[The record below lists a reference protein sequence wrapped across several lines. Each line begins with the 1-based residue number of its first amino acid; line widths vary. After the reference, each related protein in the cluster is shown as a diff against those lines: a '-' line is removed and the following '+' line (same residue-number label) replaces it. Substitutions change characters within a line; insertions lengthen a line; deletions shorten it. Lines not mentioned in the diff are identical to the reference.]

1 MSITRCRR
9 LAVLIVCGFL
19 PVVLPM
25 YGANVQ
31 PASPPQTAA
40 GIPPASNA
48 TYPQIV
54 RIRYAEGDVRV
65 SRGKHGATWEA
76 AETGLPLQT
85 GFNLV
90 TGTGRAEIEFE
101 DASTLYLAD
110 NSALAFN
117 DLRTT
122 GGVPHTEVA
131 LVAGTATL
139 HVHATIADELF
150 ILNTPVHRIV
160 VTYPNHYYE
169 RVSSYMDAMKVTPLR
184 DADRQGPETGAEQ
197 SAEKQTITYNTTGR
211 ISGASDPT
219 AFADYDDWVAN
230 RVAQRSVAM
239 TAMMRAA
246 GLSTPLP
253 GLADMSGQG
262 TFFPCEPYGTCWA
275 PDNLPDQRSDAQ
287 MPDAA
292 QISPAPS
299 HPSGP
304 RAQAVN
310 PTAVTPVLRDTF
322 FPCSP
327 TRIRSLVA
335 RNPAT
340 GKQSVIYSNMSTMPY
355 DWAVCHAGTWIYRRH
370 RYAWVAGGR
379 RHHHC
384 PVHWVKDGRKVAYVP
399 IHPKDVPGKLPLNR
413 EHGVYTISNKLAR
426 SVEWARLDPGR
437 EVKLLNAPPKEFR
450 NADVPVLSRAA
461 SPQVQA
467 HHLADVA
474 AARKASDARGAGT
487 RLTFD
492 HRSQSFMLDKHDT
505 QGMRNN
511 SERAVF
517 SNRIGSLQARA
528 GSVDVHGNY
537 SNHVSGGRNYG
548 GGGSHSG
555 GFSSGAGN
563 SHGGGGFSGGGG
575 ASHSGGGFSGGG
587 GGSHSGGGSSG
598 GGSSGGASSSAGSG
612 GGGGHR

>member
-1 MSITRCRR
+1 
-9 LAVLIVCGFL
+9 
-19 PVVLPM
+19 M

-40 GIPPASNA
+40 GIQPGSNA

-54 RIRYAEGDVRV
+54 RISYAEGDVRV

-122 GGVPHTEVA
+122 GGVPHTELA
-131 LVAGTATL
+131 LLEGTATL
-139 HVHATIADELF
+139 HVHATIAGELF
-150 ILNTPVHRIV
+150 FFDTPVHRILV
-160 VTYPNHYYE
+160 SYPNHYYE
-169 RVSSYMDAMKVTPLR
+169 RVSSYLDAMKVTPLK
-184 DADRQGPETGAEQ
+184 DADRQGPETPEEQ
-197 SAEKQTITYNTTGR
+197 SAENQTITYNATGR
-211 ISGASDPT
+211 ITGTSDPK

-239 TAMMRAA
+239 TAMMKAA

-275 PDNLPDQRSDAQ
+275 PDNLPDLRAGAQ
-287 MPDAA
+287 TLDVA
-292 QISPAPS
+292 QISPPEISHPAS

-304 RAQAVN
+304 MAQVVN
-310 PTAVTPVLRDTF
+310 PTAVTPVLRDTY
-322 FPCSP
+322 FPCPP

-340 GKQSVIYSNMSTMPY
+340 GKQNVIYSSMNAMPY
-355 DWAVCHAGTWIYRRH
+355 DWAVCHAGAWIYRRH

-413 EHGVYTISNKLAR
+413 VHGVYTITNKQAR
-426 SVEWARLDPGR
+426 SVELARLDPGR
-437 EVKLLNAPPKEFR
+437 EVKLLNAPPKGFR

-474 AARKASDARGAGT
+474 TARKASDVREAGT

-505 QGMRNN
+505 QGMRSN
-511 SERAVF
+511 SERSVF
-517 SNRIGSLQARA
+517 NNRISSLQARA

-537 SNHVSGGRNYG
+537 SSHVSSGSNRGGGSFHSGGSSGVSGG
-548 GGGSHSG
+548 SHGG
-555 GFSSGAGN
+555 GFSGGGA
-563 SHGGGGFSGGGG
+563 SHGGGFSGGGG
-575 ASHSGGGFSGGG
+575 ASHSGGG
-587 GGSHSGGGSSG
+587 SSG
-598 GGSSGGASSSAGSG
+598 GGSSGGAASG

>member
-1 MSITRCRR
+1 
-9 LAVLIVCGFL
+9 
-19 PVVLPM
+19 M
-25 YGANVQ
+25 YGANIQ
-31 PASPPQTAA
+31 PASPSQTAA
-40 GIPPASNA
+40 GIEPVSNA

-54 RIRYAEGDVRV
+54 RISYAEGDVRV

-122 GGVPHTEVA
+122 GGVPHTELA
-131 LVAGTATL
+131 LLAGTATL
-139 HVHATIADELF
+139 HVHATIAGELF
-150 ILNTPVHRIV
+150 LFDTPVHRIV

-169 RVSSYMDAMKVTPLR
+169 RVSSYLDGMAVTPLKN
-184 DADRQGPETGAEQ
+184 ADRQGPETAGEQ
-197 SAEKQTITYNTTGR
+197 SAEKQTITYNATGR
-211 ISGASDPT
+211 ITGASDPK
-219 AFADYDDWVAN
+219 AFADYDNWVAN
-230 RVAQRSVAM
+230 RVAQRSAAM
-239 TAMMRAA
+239 TAMMKAA

-262 TFFPCEPYGTCWA
+262 SFFPCEPYGTCWA
-275 PDNLPDQRSDAQ
+275 PDNLPDQRA
-287 MPDAA
+287 AA
-292 QISPAPS
+292 QTPEAGQSPPPSQAPR
-299 HPSGP
+299 P

-310 PTAVTPVLRDTF
+310 PTAVTPVLRDAF
-322 FPCSP
+322 FPCYP

-335 RNPAT
+335 RDPAT
-340 GKQSVIYSNMSTMPY
+340 GKQNVIYSSMNTMPY
-355 DWAVCHAGTWIYRRH
+355 DWAVCHAGTWIYCRH
-370 RYAWVAGGR
+370 RYAWVAGSR

-413 EHGVYTISNKLAR
+413 EHGVFTISNKLAR
-426 SVEWARLDPGR
+426 SVVWARLDPGR
-437 EVKLLNAPPKEFR
+437 EVKLLSAPPKEFR

-467 HHLADVA
+467 HHLGDVVT
-474 AARKASDARGAGT
+474 ARKASDVREAGT

-492 HRSQSFMLDKHDT
+492 HRSQSFMLDKHDG
-505 QGMRNN
+505 QGMRSN

-517 SNRIGSLQARA
+517 SNRMGSLQARG

-537 SNHVSGGRNYG
+537 SSHVSGGSNNG

-555 GFSSGAGN
+555 GGSRSGGFSGGSGA
-563 SHGGGGFSGGGG
+563 SHGGGFSGGGG
-575 ASHSGGGFSGGG
+575 SHAGGGFSGGG
-587 GGSHSGGGSSG
+587 GGSHGGGGSSG
-598 GGSSGGASSSAGSG
+598 GGSSSSASSSAGST

>member
-1 MSITRCRR
+1 MSIMRCRR
-9 LAVLIVCGFL
+9 LAVLVVCGCL
-19 PVVLPM
+19 PAVLPM

-31 PASPPQTAA
+31 PASAPQTAA
-40 GIPPASNA
+40 EMQPASNA

-54 RIRYAEGDVRV
+54 RISYAEGDVRV
-65 SRGKHGATWEA
+65 ARGKHGATWEA

-101 DASTLYLAD
+101 DASTLYLAG

-122 GGVPHTEVA
+122 GGVPYTELA
-131 LVAGTATL
+131 LLAGTATL
-139 HVHATIADELF
+139 HVHATIAGELF
-150 ILNTPVHRIV
+150 SFETPVHRII
-160 VTYPNHYYE
+160 VTYPYHYYE
-169 RVSSYMDAMKVTPLR
+169 RVSSYLDGMAVTPLR
-184 DADRQGPETGAEQ
+184 NAEGPETAEEQ
-197 SAEKQTITYNTTGR
+197 SAEKLTITYNATDR
-211 ISGASDPT
+211 IARPSDPT
-219 AFADYDDWVAN
+219 AFADYDDWVAK
-230 RVAQRSVAM
+230 RVAQRSAAM
-239 TAMMRAA
+239 TAMMKAA

-275 PDNLPDQRSDAQ
+275 PENLPDQPAGAQ
-287 MPDAA
+287 KPEAA
-292 QISPAPS
+292 QVSPPPSQAPR
-299 HPSGP
+299 P

-310 PTAVTPVLRDTF
+310 PTAVTPSLRDAF
-322 FPCSP
+322 FPCMP
-327 TRIRSLVA
+327 NRIRSMVA

-340 GKQSVIYSNMSTMPY
+340 GKQSVIYSSMNTMPY
-355 DWAVCHAGTWIYRRH
+355 DWAVCHAGTWVYRQH
-370 RYAWVAGGR
+370 RYAWVAGSR

-384 PVHWVKDGRKVAYVP
+384 PVHWVKDGRKVGYVP

-413 EHGVYTISNKLAR
+413 EHGVFTVSNKLAH

-461 SPQVQA
+461 SPQLQA
-467 HHLADVA
+467 HHLADVVT
-474 AARKASDARGAGT
+474 ARKASDVREAGT

-492 HRSQSFMLDKHDT
+492 HRSQSFMLDKHDA
-505 QGMRNN
+505 QGTRSNT
-511 SERAVF
+511 ERAVF
-517 SNRIGSLQARA
+517 NNRMGNLQART

-537 SNHVSGGRNYG
+537 SSHVSSGGNYG
-548 GGGSHSG
+548 GGGFHGGGGSSG
-555 GFSSGAGN
+555 GGSA
-563 SHGGGGFSGGGG
+563 SHGGGGS
-575 ASHSGGGFSGGG
+575 SGGG
-587 GGSHSGGGSSG
+587 GGSHGGGGSSG
-598 GGSSGGASSSAGSG
+598 GGSSSGASSGAGSG

>member
-9 LAVLIVCGFL
+9 LAVLIVCGCL
-19 PVVLPM
+19 PAVLPM

-31 PASPPQTAA
+31 PASSPQSAA
-40 GIPPASNA
+40 EIQPASNA

-54 RIRYAEGDVRV
+54 RISYVEGDVRV

-122 GGVPHTEVA
+122 GGVPHTQVA
-131 LVAGTATL
+131 LLAGTATL
-139 HVHATIADELF
+139 HVHATIAGELF
-150 ILNTPVHRIV
+150 SFDTPAHRIL

-169 RVSSYMDAMKVTPLR
+169 RVSSYLDAMAVTPLKNP
-184 DADRQGPETGAEQ
+184 DPEVAETAAEP
-197 SAEKQTITYNTTGR
+197 SAEKQTTTYNETGR
-211 ISGASDPT
+211 ITAASDSK
-219 AFADYDDWVAN
+219 AFADYDNWVAN
-230 RVAQRSVAM
+230 RVAQRSAAM
-239 TAMMRAA
+239 TAMMKAA

-275 PDNLPDQRSDAQ
+275 PDNLPDQRA
-287 MPDAA
+287 AA
-292 QISPAPS
+292 QTPEGGQSAP
-299 HPSGP
+299 PSQAPRP

-310 PTAVTPVLRDTF
+310 PTAVTPVLREAF
-322 FPCSP
+322 FPCPP
-327 TRIRSLVA
+327 TRIRSLVT

-340 GKQSVIYSNMSTMPY
+340 GKQSVIYSSMNTMPY
-355 DWAVCHAGTWIYRRH
+355 DWAVCHAGTWIYRQH
-370 RYAWVAGGR
+370 RYAWVAGIR

-413 EHGVYTISNKLAR
+413 EHGVFTINNKLAR

-437 EVKLLNAPPKEFR
+437 EVKLLNVPPKEFR

-467 HHLADVA
+467 HHLADAVT
-474 AARKASDARGAGT
+474 ARKASDVREAGT

-492 HRSQSFMLDKHDT
+492 HRSQSFMLDKHDA
-505 QGMRNN
+505 QGMRSNG
-511 SERAVF
+511 ERAVF
-517 SNRIGSLQARA
+517 SNRMGSLQARA

-537 SNHVSGGRNYG
+537 SSHVSGGSHYE
-548 GGGSHSG
+548 GGGSRS
-555 GFSSGAGN
+555 
-563 SHGGGGFSGGGG
+563 GGFSGGSG
-575 ASHSGGGFSGGG
+575 ASHGGGGFSGGG
-587 GGSHSGGGSSG
+587 GGSHSGGGFSG
-598 GGSSGGASSSAGSG
+598 GGSSSSASSSAGSS